1 MIEAEQTLMHRFI
14 KHLLAKKKET
24 GSYYASIH
32 VVMYTEDI
40 AQKAYNGWYCK
51 NVSTQSATREIKG
64 LEEYDKLAAIYDGMC
79 QIGFQS

>member
-1 MIEAEQTLMHRFI
+1 MNRFV
-14 KHLLAKKKET
+14 KHLLADKNRA
-24 GSYYASIH
+24 GSHYSSIH

-64 LEEYDKLAAIYDGMC
+64 MEEFDKLATIYDGMC
-79 QIGFQS
+79 QIGWQSQAVQNKG